1 MSRISSVRYGHA
13 TNSSSSHSIVACR
26 TPERLPAGDH
36 ANEFSYGW
44 EEFVLRTP
52 EEKAAYLL
60 TCAGTSREDLDE
72 AVLRAGREHG
82 FDGRALLAR
91 HSEASSGDPWDYG
104 IDHESMGVASAPRG
118 VSIGEWVRV
127 LMDER
132 VVILGG
138 NDNVSPR
145 LPQRIVNEGRVLLT
159 PLSGYDLTVKR
170 DGDAIIFHDAESG
183 MKFRWSETPYE
194 KATRPELVDVKITD
208 RCSHG
213 CAFCYQ
219 GSTPEGQDA
228 PLHRVKAVIDALAE
242 TGVFEVAIGGGEP
255 TEHPNFAEILLY
267 AAAKGVTPNFTTF
280 SDKWASDEAIVE
292 AVKHVSRRRGGIGI
306 GVSVLSEKDIAK
318 LKGVRA
324 AVGDRAQVIGQTVV
338 GVAPVAVTSRL
349 VRAIAES
356 GNSVLLLGYKSTG
369 RGEDFSARLP
379 AMADVRDMIDA
390 FRTEEFLNDWHEE
403 TPLWST
409 LSVDTAFLDQYGKA
423 LDDLGVEMVLRT
435 SPEGAFSMY
444 IDAVSMT
451 AGPSS
456 WHPEL
461 LRPVEGAAEALAMFR
476 TLDPVPVRGDAAEA
490 SSGGPAL

>member
-26 TPERLPAGDH
+26 TPERLPAG
-36 ANEFSYGW
+36 AGVKEFSYGW
-44 EEFVLRTP
+44 EEFVLRAP
-52 EEKAAYLL
+52 EQKAAYLL
-60 TCAGTSREDLDE
+60 TSMGNNSALTE
-72 AVLRAGREHG
+72 AIIEAGRAHG
-82 FDGRALLAR
+82 FDGEALLAR
-91 HSEASSGDPWDYG
+91 YWAASDGDSWDYG
-104 IDHESMGVASAPRG
+104 IDHESVGTAALPRG
-118 VSIGEWVRV
+118 VSMREWVSI

-138 NDNVSPR
+138 NDNVDIL
-145 LPQRIVNEGRVLLT
+145 LPERIVNEGTVALM
-159 PLSGYDLTVKR
+159 PLSGWDLTVKR
-170 DGDAIIFHDAESG
+170 DGEAIVFHDAETG
-183 MKFRWSETPYE
+183 MKFRWSEGAYD

-208 RCSHG
+208 RCAHG

-379 AMADVRDMIDA
+379 SLESVRDMIDA
-390 FRTEEFLNDWHEE
+390 FRTEEFLDCWQEE

-423 LDDLGVEMVLRT
+423 LDELGVEMVLRT

-456 WHPEL
+456 WHPEQ
-461 LRPVEGAAEALAMFR
+461 LRPVADAAEALAMFS
-476 TLDPVPVRGDAAEA
+476 TLDPVPVRGDAAEPA
-490 SSGGPAL
+490 AGPSL

>member
-1 MSRISSVRYGHA
+1 MSQISSVRYGHA

-26 TPERLPAGDH
+26 TPERLPDGTQVD
-36 ANEFSYGW
+36 EFSYGW
-44 EEFVLRTP
+44 EEFVLRRP

-60 TCAGTSREDLDE
+60 TNDGRVSEELE
-72 AVLRAGREHG
+72 ESVLRAGREHG
-82 FDGRALLAR
+82 FDAEALLAR
-91 HSEASSGDPWDYG
+91 HARASGGNPWEYG
-104 IDHESMGVASAPRG
+104 IDHESMGTGAAPRD

-127 LMDER
+127 VMDDR

-138 NDNVSPR
+138 NDNVSQL

-159 PLSGYDLTVKR
+159 PLTGYYLNVKR

-194 KATRPELVDVKITD
+194 KASRPELVDVKITD
-208 RCSHG
+208 RCAHG

-219 GSTPEGQDA
+219 GSTPDGEDA
-228 PLHRVKAVIDALAE
+228 PLDRVKQIIDTLAE
-242 TGVFEVAIGGGEP
+242 AGVFEMAIGGGEP
-255 TEHPNFAEILLY
+255 TEHPDFAEILLY

-280 SDKWASDEAIVE
+280 SDAWAGDEAIV
-292 AVKHVSRRRGGIGI
+292 AAIKQVGRKRDGIGI

-318 LKGVRA
+318 LEAVRD

-379 AMADVRDMIDA
+379 SLESVRDMIDA
-390 FRTEEFLNDWHEE
+390 FRTEEFLDCWQEE

-423 LDDLGVEMVLRT
+423 LDELGVEMVLRT

-456 WHPEL
+456 WHPEQ
-461 LRPVEGAAEALAMFR
+461 LRPVADAAEALAMFS
-476 TLDPVPVRGDAAEA
+476 TLDPVPVRGDAAEPA
-490 SSGGPAL
+490 AGPSL